1 METSPPASTA
11 ARPSLAPTLLV
22 LAAFLVVAIIF
33 LASSSWYLAWKTI
46 HVLFAVI
53 WIGGGFILI
62 TLGLIA
68 DQRGD
73 AVGKTTIARQAGQVA
88 MKVFTPSALI
98 VLVAGI
104 AMMLTD
110 VGELA
115 WDWGSF
121 WVTFGLLGFVATFAI
136 GIGVLTPAAKK
147 IEALAET
154 KGPEAPETQEALS
167 RLLLIA
173 RVDSAV
179 LLLVIVDMVAKPFL
193 T

>member
-1 METSPPASTA
+1 
-11 ARPSLAPTLLV
+11 
-22 LAAFLVVAIIF
+22 
-33 LASSSWYLAWKTI
+33 
-46 HVLFAVI
+46 
-53 WIGGGFILI
+53 
-62 TLGLIA
+62 
-68 DQRGD
+68 
-73 AVGKTTIARQAGQVA
+73 
-88 MKVFTPSALI
+88 
-98 VLVAGI
+98 
-104 AMMLTD
+104 MMLTD

-147 IEALAET
+147 IEVLAET